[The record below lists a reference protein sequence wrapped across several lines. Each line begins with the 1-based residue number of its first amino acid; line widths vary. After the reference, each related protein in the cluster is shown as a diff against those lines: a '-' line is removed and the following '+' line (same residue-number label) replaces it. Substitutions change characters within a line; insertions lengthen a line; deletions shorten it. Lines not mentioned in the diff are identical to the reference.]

1 MQKVH
6 PDAGG
11 PTHFA
16 KQLNAAR
23 EVLLKQAR

>member
-1 MQKVH
+1 MQKVR

-11 PTHFA
+11 STYFA
-16 KQLNAAR
+16 KQLNVAR